1 MYTKY
6 PMSDKIKVA
15 IYLDKELDDFLEKNR
30 GEELKKTQYIRIILR
45 QEMRRKEK
53 KVKPSVTTMKDPFN
67 RLHLYADLIPD
78 DLKEHSELLM
88 EWWPIRKQKGG
99 SCTESVANRI
109 FDKLRSFHIQ
119 DRKQALENAI
129 TGGWKDLF
137 PIKKSKFEQEAQ
149 NVPKPK
155 YFKASENQLPP
166 TLAELGKTAQEMMEN
181 DGENI

>member
-45 QEMRRKEK
+45 KEMRMKEK
-53 KVKPSVTTMKDPFN
+53 EAKRSVKTMSDPFN
-67 RLHLYADLIPD
+67 RLHLYEDLIPD
-78 DLKEHSELLM
+78 DLKEYSELLM

-109 FDKLRSFHIQ
+109 FKTLRSFPSQ
-119 DRKQALENAI
+119 DRKEALEKAI
-129 TGGWKDLF
+129 TGGWKDIYPL
-137 PIKKSKFEQEAQ
+137 KKGYKPEEPKNNHPASRVFTAKRGFE
-149 NVPKPK
+149 
-155 YFKASENQLPP
+155 
-166 TLAELGKTAQEMMEN
+166 
-181 DGENI
+181 

>member
-45 QEMRRKEK
+45 KEMRMKEK
-53 KVKPSVTTMKDPFN
+53 EAKRSVKTMNDPFISSCIT
-67 RLHLYADLIPD
+67 ADLIPD
-78 DLKEHSELLM
+78 DLKQYSELFI

-99 SCTESVANRI
+99 VCSTKVANRL
-109 FDKLRSFHIQ
+109 FDTLRSFPSQ
-119 DRKQALENAI
+119 DRKQALEKAI

-137 PIKKSKFEQEAQ
+137 PIKKSKFTEE
-149 NVPKPK
+149 PKNNHP
-155 YFKASENQLPP
+155 ASRVF
-166 TLAELGKTAQEMMEN
+166 TAKGGFQ
-181 DGENI
+181 